1 MSDERRLSDAD
12 VDRIA
17 NAVAARLRDETVD
30 PKSTRAAG
38 GGETADARNGG
49 NRRLPPSQR
58 RGESTQR
65 DHSRNERVEPAGGR
79 VRDDV
84 VATRQRKD
92 DARGIERLD
101 EPRAVPDADR
111 NTPDARSVEG
121 DGAGVTF
128 ESTLDDEGRVA
139 IPAEIVTEL
148 DVEPG
153 SSVRLTVHRTE

>member
-17 NAVAARLRDETVD
+17 NAVAARLRDAAGS

-38 GGETADARNGG
+38 RGETADVRSGG

-58 RGESTQR
+58 RGESAQR

-79 VRDDV
+79 VRDGV

-101 EPRAVPDADR
+101 EPRAGPDR
-111 NTPDARSVEG
+111 NTSGARSAEG
-121 DGAGVTF
+121 GAGVTF

-139 IPAEIVTEL
+139 IPAEMVSEL